1 MGATATNVL
10 EAQSVSLSYRHKRES
25 KPVLRDFSLQL
36 KAGEVLAVLGFS
48 GSGKST
54 LLRVLAGLRSPDSG
68 QVAVGNKT
76 LNGPHPRIGFMFQD
90 PCLLPWLSLEAN
102 VAFGLSFKRQQRIS
116 KQEKRDRVQSAL
128 KEVGLENSADTYPA
142 ALSGGMAQRGALARC
157 LARKPEILL
166 LDEPFS
172 ALDAVTRSEMQQLLL
187 SVTEHHGTS
196 AILVTHDID
205 EALHVADRIIL
216 LGGQPASVAGTWDL
230 TGHSRDTNSPML
242 ARTRNDIVSTLRS
255 GRCDSRLT
263 MPNHLKAVPA

>member
-10 EAQSVSLSYRHKRES
+10 EAQSVSLSYRHKREN

-54 LLRVLAGLRSPDSG
+54 LLRILAGLRSPDSG
-68 QVAVGNKT
+68 KVTIGNKI
-76 LNGPHPRIGFMFQD
+76 LSGPHPRVGFMFQD
-90 PCLLPWLSLEAN
+90 PCLLPWLTLEDN

-116 KQEKRDRVQSAL
+116 KQEKLERVQSAL
-128 KEVGLENSADTYPA
+128 QEVGLEDSADRYPS

-187 SVTEHHGTS
+187 SVTKNHGTA

-205 EALHVADRIIL
+205 EALRVADRVLL

-230 TGHSRDTNSPML
+230 TGQSRSTNNPML
-242 ARTRNDIVSTLRS
+242 VHTRRDIVSALRNGRS
-255 GRCDSRLT
+255 DSRCDMPGYLT
-263 MPNHLKAVPA
+263 AVPA

>member
-1 MGATATNVL
+1 MGATAVNVL
-10 EAQSVSLSYRHKRES
+10 EAHSVSLSYRHKRES
-25 KPVLRDFSLQL
+25 KPVLRNFSLQL

-48 GSGKST
+48 GSGKSS
-54 LLRVLAGLRSPDSG
+54 LLRILAGLRSPDSG
-68 QVAVGNKT
+68 QVSIGDKT
-76 LNGPHPRIGFMFQD
+76 LNGPHPRVGFMFQD
-90 PCLLPWLSLEAN
+90 PCLLPWLNLEAN
-102 VAFGLSFKRQQRIS
+102 VAFGLSFKRQHRIS
-116 KQEKRDRVQSAL
+116 KQERHERVQSAL
-128 KEVGLENSADTYPA
+128 QEVGLENSASSYPA

-187 SVTEHHGTS
+187 SVTKHHGTA

-230 TGHSRDTNSPML
+230 TGHSRDTTNPML
-242 ARTRNDIVSTLRS
+242 IHTRRDIVSTLRS
-255 GRCDSRLT
+255 GRNDSRYD
-263 MPNHLKAVPA
+263 MPKHLKAVPA